1 MKSTDSVS
9 WESALLFL
17 RIQGIMMIQKKYKT
31 SAKKK
36 YYVVKKG
43 KKTGV
48 YYNWPDCQKQVQ
60 GFPGAVY
67 KGFVTK
73 DEAEA
78 WYGKPVQEAPAASSV
93 PVSSRRKEMDIHE
106 LEVLYPARKHPLND
120 SILSSDG
127 VKISLSLPEEL
138 TVYTDGSCLVN
149 PDGPGGF
156 AAVFLSRDGRELLT
170 VTGGEPS
177 STNNRM
183 ELRAAYEA
191 LKALDDG
198 TAHNIDFHTDSRYLQ
213 QAFSKGWVEKW
224 KKNGWKTVQGTGV
237 LNRDLWMAI
246 DALMERHQIHFQ
258 WVKGHVGT
266 RYNELCDRLAR
277 AEAMDHR

>member
-1 MKSTDSVS
+1 
-9 WESALLFL
+9 
-17 RIQGIMMIQKKYKT
+17 MIQRTYKT

-43 KKTGV
+43 KTPGV

-73 DEAEA
+73 AEAEA
-78 WYGKPVQEAPAASSV
+78 WYGKPIKEEPASVSSSV
-93 PVSSRRKEMDIHE
+93 KRKEMDIRE
-106 LEVLYPARKHPLND
+106 LETRYPAKKHPLD
-120 SILSSDG
+120 IGILTIDG
-127 VKISLSLPEEL
+127 VRTTLSLPKEL
-138 TVYTDGSCLVN
+138 TIYTDGSCLVN
-149 PDGPGGF
+149 PNGPGGF
-156 AAVFLSRDGRELLT
+156 AAVFLSREGKELLT

-191 LKALDDG
+191 LKTLDDG
-198 TAHNIDFHTDSRYLQ
+198 TVHTIDFHTDSKYLQ

-224 KKNGWKTVQGTGV
+224 KWNGWKTVQGTGV
-237 LNRDLWMAI
+237 LNRDLWTAI
-246 DALMERHQIHFQ
+246 DALMERHHIHFQ

-266 RYNELCDRLAR
+266 KYNELCDRLAK
-277 AEAMDHR
+277 AEAMKYK